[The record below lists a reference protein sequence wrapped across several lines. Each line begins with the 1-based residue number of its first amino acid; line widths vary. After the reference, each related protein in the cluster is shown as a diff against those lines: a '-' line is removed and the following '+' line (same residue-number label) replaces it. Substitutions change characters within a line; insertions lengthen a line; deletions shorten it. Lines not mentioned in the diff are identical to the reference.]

1 MTRTAITIGLV
12 AYWVALFTA
21 THIPRIPAALQMPG
35 SDKWQHFAAYGGLA
49 FLLSIRQFCG
59 KPLSWKTAAQILG
72 ILAVYGALDELSQI
86 PVGRDAELYDWLAD
100 IIGASGGIAV
110 FAAGRALFRRRPVQ

>member
-12 AYWVALFTA
+12 VYWVALFAA

-49 FLLSIRQFCG
+49 FLLSIRQFGG

-72 ILAVYGALDELSQI
+72 ILIVYGALDELSQI
-86 PVGRDAELYDWLAD
+86 PVGRDAEWYDWLAD

-110 FAAGRALFRRRPVQ
+110 FAAGRSLFRRRPAQ